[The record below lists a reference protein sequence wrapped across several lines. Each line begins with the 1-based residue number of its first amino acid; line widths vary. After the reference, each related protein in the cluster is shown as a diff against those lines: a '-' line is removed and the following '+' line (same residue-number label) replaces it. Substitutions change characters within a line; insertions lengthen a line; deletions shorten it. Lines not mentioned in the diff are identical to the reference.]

1 MTYGLYMEGN
11 GGIFQ
16 IDSSVTNTRWAGL
29 KATGGIAADTFMT
42 TAQMN
47 TANGDLLFARPT
59 STTSSSSFTSANY
72 VAITGNNGG
81 LVKFLSGVTFA
92 TLQTTGGA
100 VATSGGSANVNG
112 SDYGVLVQEADGTV
126 VYDSRKFT
134 TGFEL
139 ITIYDA
145 GAFTGGS
152 REHYAAG
159 GGTFAT
165 YQAGNTIY
173 TATGST
179 NAEKAADLSS
189 VYVSAY
195 NSWAIPNVNG
205 TAWFANSFYYDYY
218 YYKIYFVGFFEGIS
232 TMGVPFSVMKNTTNI
247 ALGRIK

>member
-16 IDSSVTNTRWAGL
+16 VDSSATNTRWAGL
-29 KATGGIAADTFMT
+29 KATGAVAANTFMT

-72 VAITGNNGG
+72 VAITGNSGG
-81 LVKFLSGVTFA
+81 LPKFLSGVTFA

-100 VATSGGSANVNG
+100 TATSGGSSNING
-112 SDYGVLVQEADGTV
+112 SDYGVLIQEADGTV
-126 VYDSRKFT
+126 TFDSRKFT

-139 ITIYDA
+139 IQIYDG

-159 GGTFAT
+159 GGSLAT
-165 YQAGNTIY
+165 YQAGNTVY

-179 NAEKAADLSS
+179 NSEKAADLSS

-195 NSWAIPNVNG
+195 NSWAIPNIG
-205 TAWFANSFYYDYY
+205 GSDWFVNSFYYDYY
-218 YYKIYFVGFFEGIS
+218 YYKIYFVGFYEGIS
-232 TMGVPFSVMKNTTNI
+232 TMSVPFSVMKNSTNI
-247 ALGRIK
+247 ALGRIR

>member
-1 MTYGLYMEGN
+1 MITLPTLVLGKPIIL
-11 GGIFQ
+11 
-16 IDSSVTNTRWAGL
+16 
-29 KATGGIAADTFMT
+29 ATERIP
-42 TAQMN
+42 
-47 TANGDLLFARPT
+47 LLERQYILIISP
-59 STTSSSSFTSANY
+59 
-72 VAITGNNGG
+72 

-100 VATSGGSANVNG
+100 VATSGGSSNING

-165 YQAGNTIY
+165 YQTAGAIV
-173 TATGST
+173 GS
-179 NAEKAADLSS
+179 
-189 VYVSAY
+189 
-195 NSWAIPNVNG
+195 
-205 TAWFANSFYYDYY
+205 
-218 YYKIYFVGFFEGIS
+218 FFKTLKE
-232 TMGVPFSVMKNTTNI
+232 
-247 ALGRIK
+247 

>member
-205 TAWFANSFYYDYY
+205 TDWFANSFYYDYY

>member
-1 MTYGLYMEGN
+1 MTYGLFMEGN

-16 IDSSVTNTRWAGL
+16 IDSAATNTRWSGL
-29 KATGGIAADTFMT
+29 KATGTIAANTFMT

-47 TANGDLLFARPT
+47 ITNKDLLFARPT
-59 STTSSSSFTSANY
+59 STTSSSTFNSANY
-72 VAITGNNGG
+72 CAIMGNSGG
-81 LVKFLSGVTFA
+81 APKFLTETSFA

-100 VATSGGSANVNG
+100 IATSGGSSNING

-139 ITIYDA
+139 ISIFDA

-159 GGTFAT
+159 GGSIAT
-165 YQAGNTIY
+165 YQAGNTVY

-179 NAEKAADLSS
+179 NSEKAADLSS

-205 TAWFANSFYYDYY
+205 TDWFINSFYYDYY
-218 YYKIYFVGFFEGIS
+218 YYKIYFVGFFEGIP
-232 TMGVPFSVMKNTTNI
+232 TMGVPFSVMKNQTNI